1 MIKKI
6 IYAKFIFVHIV
17 IEFMSSSSNI
27 LYISY
32 MFIRAHSCIYSCHYF
47 GKLNLIK
54 YLFSLILVEIYK
66 LLSNKLHATLVPSL
80 KFHKVLFVNL

>member
-32 MFIRAHSCIYSCHYF
+32 MFIRTHF

-66 LLSNKLHATLVPSL
+66 LLSNELHATLVPSL